1 LQILGLVPV
10 AVIFGVA
17 EAEVMFIGVNKA
29 RESTVMSDI
38 FIRLCIYRF

>member
-17 EAEVMFIGVNKA
+17 DADVMFIGVNKA
-29 RESTVMSDI
+29 SEITEMSDT
-38 FIRLCIYRF
+38 FIRLCIHGF